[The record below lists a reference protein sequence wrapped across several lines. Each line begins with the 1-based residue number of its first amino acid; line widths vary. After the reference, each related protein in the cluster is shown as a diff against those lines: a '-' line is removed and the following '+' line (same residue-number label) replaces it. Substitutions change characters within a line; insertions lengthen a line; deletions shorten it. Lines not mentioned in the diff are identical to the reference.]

1 MGHAHQRRGPKTNMS
16 FSLTTQFSQQYTYI
30 PNAFIDTYMPE
41 ANGSFVKVYLYLL
54 RQMGTVTPVL
64 TIEMMADMLSNT
76 EADILRALRY
86 WKKQGLLEIEEKDGE
101 ITHLCLL
108 PLESSP
114 SVSEP
119 FLGPV
124 SMPHVSGAALSEF
137 SASTEQTASEN
148 VPSEPAGIVP
158 TAAEPAAA
166 EPSPVRSASTPAV
179 TRELP
184 PRQNYTPLMAE
195 ALKKDLEIN
204 SCLNSVESLL
214 GTTMSD
220 AHMQLILYLMSDL
233 GFSRELILTLYE
245 TALARD
251 KRSSRYIEAIALDWA
266 KKGIRTPEEA
276 MEETHHFHGTYKVVA
291 TALGIKR
298 PLAPAE
304 RAIIDRFAEFHFTD
318 DILAEACNRTVL
330 QSGDTNLNYTA
341 SILADWHKKGV
352 KTLDDIKECDKSF
365 HRKKQAAGK
374 KKDTGRKNQFQNFPQ
389 RAYSQSDYDN
399 LEKQLLQP

>member
-1 MGHAHQRRGPKTNMS
+1 MS

-54 RQMGTVTPVL
+54 RQMGTATPVL

-119 FLGPV
+119 FPGPV

-148 VPSEPAGIVP
+148 TPSEPAGIVP
-158 TAAEPAAA
+158 AAEPA
-166 EPSPVRSASTPAV
+166 ASTPAV

-204 SCLNSVESLL
+204 SCLNSVESLV

-276 MEETHHFHGTYKVVA
+276 MEETHQFHGTYKVVA

-365 HRKKQAAGK
+365 HRKKQAEGK

>member
-1 MGHAHQRRGPKTNMS
+1 MGHAHQRRGPQTNMS

-119 FLGPV
+119 FPGPV
-124 SMPHVSGAALSEF
+124 SVPHVSGAALSEF

-148 VPSEPAGIVP
+148 TPSEPAGIVP
-158 TAAEPAAA
+158 AAA
-166 EPSPVRSASTPAV
+166 EPSPARSASTPAV

-276 MEETHHFHGTYKVVA
+276 MEETHQFHCTYKVVA

-304 RAIIDRFAEFHFTD
+304 RAIIDRFAEFNFTD

-365 HRKKQAAGK
+365 HRKKQAEGK

>member
-1 MGHAHQRRGPKTNMS
+1 MQGVPSKKHGTVTSKRGQNRPMS

-30 PNAFIDTYMPE
+30 PNAFIDTYMPD

-54 RQMGTVTPVL
+54 RHP
-64 TIEMMADMLSNT
+64 A
-76 EADILRALRY
+76 
-86 WKKQGLLEIEEKDGE
+86 
-101 ITHLCLL
+101 
-108 PLESSP
+108 
-114 SVSEP
+114 
-119 FLGPV
+119 
-124 SMPHVSGAALSEF
+124 
-137 SASTEQTASEN
+137 
-148 VPSEPAGIVP
+148 PAGSD
-158 TAAEPAAA
+158 AAPI
-166 EPSPVRSASTPAV
+166 
-179 TRELP
+179 RELP

-195 ALKKDLEIN
+195 ALKKDLEIS
-204 SCLNSVESLL
+204 SCLNSVETLL

-233 GFSRELILTLYE
+233 GFSRDLILTLYE

-251 KRSSRYIEAIALDWA
+251 KRSSRYIEVIALDWA
-266 KKGIRTPEEA
+266 KKGIRTPQEA
-276 MEETHHFHGTYKVVA
+276 RDETNQFHGTYKVVA

-304 RAIIDRFAEFHFTD
+304 RAVIDRFAEFHFTD

-352 KTLDDIKECDKSF
+352 KTLEDIKKCDKSF
-365 HRKKQAAGK
+365 HQKKQAAGK
-374 KKDTGRKNQFQNFPQ
+374 KKDAGKKNQFQNFPQ
-389 RAYSQSDYDN
+389 REYSRSDYDN

>member
-54 RQMGTVTPVL
+54 RQMGTATPVL

-119 FLGPV
+119 FPGPV
-124 SMPHVSGAALSEF
+124 SVPHVSGAALSEF

-148 VPSEPAGIVP
+148 TPSEPAGIVP
-158 TAAEPAAA
+158 AAEPA
-166 EPSPVRSASTPAV
+166 ASTPAV

-233 GFSRELILTLYE
+233 GFSHELILTLYE

-276 MEETHHFHGTYKVVA
+276 MEETHQFHGTYKVVA

-365 HRKKQAAGK
+365 HRKKQAEGK

>member
-1 MGHAHQRRGPKTNMS
+1 MS

-54 RQMGTVTPVL
+54 RQMGTATPVL

-108 PLESSP
+108 PLEP
-114 SVSEP
+114 LP
-119 FLGPV
+119 
-124 SMPHVSGAALSEF
+124 AAPKPASHPAAEF
-137 SASTEQTASEN
+137 SASTEVPASAEN
-148 VPSEPAGIVP
+148 VPAELITP
-158 TAAEPAAA
+158 AEPMASGTSSVRPAA
-166 EPSPVRSASTPAV
+166 PAAV
-179 TRELP
+179 RELP

-204 SCLNSVESLL
+204 SCLTSVEALL

-266 KKGIRTPEEA
+266 KKGILTPEEA
-276 MEETHHFHGTYKVVA
+276 MEETHQFHGTYKVVA

-330 QSGDTNLNYTA
+330 RSGDTNLNYTA

-365 HRKKQAAGK
+365 HRKKQAEGK

>member
-1 MGHAHQRRGPKTNMS
+1 MS

-30 PNAFIDTYMPE
+30 PNAFIDTYMPG

-54 RQMGTVTPVL
+54 RQMGSATPVL

-86 WKKQGLLEIEEKDGE
+86 WKKQGLLDIEEKDGE

-108 PLESSP
+108 PLEP
-114 SVSEP
+114 SAPET
-119 FLGPV
+119 
-124 SMPHVSGAALSEF
+124 AA
-137 SASTEQTASEN
+137 T
-148 VPSEPAGIVP
+148 VEPAP
-158 TAAEPAAA
+158 EPPAQTPAAA
-166 EPSPVRSASTPAV
+166 IAIAPEKPKTAPARPANPAPAGSDAAPI
-179 TRELP
+179 RELP

-195 ALKKDLEIN
+195 ALKKDLEIS
-204 SCLNSVESLL
+204 SCLNSVETLL

-233 GFSRELILTLYE
+233 GFSRDLILTLYE

-266 KKGIRTPEEA
+266 KKGIRTPQEA
-276 MEETHHFHGTYKVVA
+276 RDETNQFHGTYKVVA

-304 RAIIDRFAEFHFTD
+304 RAVIDRFAEFHFTD

-352 KTLDDIKECDKSF
+352 KTLEDIKKCDKSF
-365 HRKKQAAGK
+365 HQKKQAAGK
-374 KKDTGRKNQFQNFPQ
+374 KKDAGKKNQFQNFPQ
-389 RAYSQSDYDN
+389 REYSRSDYDN

>member
-1 MGHAHQRRGPKTNMS
+1 MQGVPSKKHGTVTSKRGQNRKMS

-30 PNAFIDTYMPE
+30 PNAFIDTYMPG

-54 RQMGTVTPVL
+54 RQMGSATPVL

-86 WKKQGLLEIEEKDGE
+86 WKKQGLLDIEEKDGE

-108 PLESSP
+108 PLEP
-114 SVSEP
+114 SAPET
-119 FLGPV
+119 
-124 SMPHVSGAALSEF
+124 AA
-137 SASTEQTASEN
+137 T
-148 VPSEPAGIVP
+148 VEPAP
-158 TAAEPAAA
+158 EPPAQTPAAA
-166 EPSPVRSASTPAV
+166 IAIAPEKPKTAPARPANPAPAGSDAAPI
-179 TRELP
+179 RELP

-195 ALKKDLEIN
+195 ALKKDLEIS
-204 SCLNSVESLL
+204 SCLNSVETLL

-233 GFSRELILTLYE
+233 GFSRDLILTLYE

-266 KKGIRTPEEA
+266 KKGIRTPQEA
-276 MEETHHFHGTYKVVA
+276 RDETNQFHGTYKVVA

-304 RAIIDRFAEFHFTD
+304 RAVIDRFAEFHFTD

-352 KTLDDIKECDKSF
+352 KTLEDIKKCDKSF
-365 HRKKQAAGK
+365 HQKKQAAGK
-374 KKDTGRKNQFQNFPQ
+374 KKDAGKKNQFQNFPQ
-389 RAYSQSDYDN
+389 REYSRSDYDN

>member
-1 MGHAHQRRGPKTNMS
+1 MS

-54 RQMGTVTPVL
+54 RQMGTATPVL

-119 FLGPV
+119 FPGPV

-148 VPSEPAGIVP
+148 TPSEPAGIVP
-158 TAAEPAAA
+158 AAEPA
-166 EPSPVRSASTPAV
+166 ASTPAV

-276 MEETHHFHGTYKVVA
+276 MEETHQFHGTYKVVA

-365 HRKKQAAGK
+365 HRKKQAEGK

>member
-1 MGHAHQRRGPKTNMS
+1 MR
-16 FSLTTQFSQQYTYI
+16 
-30 PNAFIDTYMPE
+30 FIDTYMPE

-54 RQMGTVTPVL
+54 RQMGTATPVL

-108 PLESSP
+108 PLEP
-114 SVSEP
+114 LP
-119 FLGPV
+119 
-124 SMPHVSGAALSEF
+124 AAPKPASHPAAEF
-137 SASTEQTASEN
+137 SASTEVPASAEN
-148 VPSEPAGIVP
+148 VPAELITPAEP
-158 TAAEPAAA
+158 TAPELLPVRPAA
-166 EPSPVRSASTPAV
+166 PAAV
-179 TRELP
+179 RELP

-276 MEETHHFHGTYKVVA
+276 MEETHQFHGTYKVVA

-304 RAIIDRFAEFHFTD
+304 RAS
-318 DILAEACNRTVL
+318 LTVL
-330 QSGDTNLNYTA
+330 QNFILPMTSSQKPVTA
-341 SILADWHKKGV
+341 PYCSPA
-352 KTLDDIKECDKSF
+352 T
-365 HRKKQAAGK
+365 Q
-374 KKDTGRKNQFQNFPQ
+374 T
-389 RAYSQSDYDN
+389 
-399 LEKQLLQP
+399 

>member
-1 MGHAHQRRGPKTNMS
+1 MGHAHQRRGPQTNMS

-54 RQMGTVTPVL
+54 RQMGTATPVL

-119 FLGPV
+119 FPGPV
-124 SMPHVSGAALSEF
+124 SVPHVSGAALSEF

-148 VPSEPAGIVP
+148 VPSEPAGIV
-158 TAAEPAAA
+158 PAAA

-276 MEETHHFHGTYKVVA
+276 MEETNHFHGTYKVVA